1 MIVAA
6 RKPFDEI
13 KTMVKGY
20 QNSAI
25 KAGLMAEEFKM
36 PLTDGLQ
43 MVQVP
48 CTGKVDMDYILTA
61 FEEGADGVLVLGC
74 HGGN

>member
-1 MIVAA
+1 
-6 RKPFDEI
+6 
-13 KTMVKGY
+13 
-20 QNSAI
+20 
-25 KAGLMAEEFKM
+25 MAEEFKM

-48 CTGKVDMDYILTA
+48 CTAKVDMDYIMTA
-61 FEEGADGVLVLGC
+61 FEEGANGVLVQGC